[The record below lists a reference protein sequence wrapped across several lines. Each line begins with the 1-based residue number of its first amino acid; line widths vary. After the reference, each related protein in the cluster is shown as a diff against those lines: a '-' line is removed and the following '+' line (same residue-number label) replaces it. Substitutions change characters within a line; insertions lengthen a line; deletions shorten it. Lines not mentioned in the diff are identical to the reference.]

1 MTVPLPKHQGRSTAP
16 PFARAFNSRACKWN
30 CIFSSNTSFNGASLL
45 QAHSPCAF
53 ECRITIS
60 LSLLITRSAKVD
72 RKLFFAILPKS
83 KIQVTASSPSM
94 SGSTS
99 IRHFSKTPI
108 LRPFPSLTPRKDT
121 YVQRGQRTSALHR
134 GWRLL
139 RAELRGALLVFHLPG
154 DMRTAGVDGIS
165 NMYDAALLR
174 HGFARAVHHN
184 KRPHVFELV
193 LMNGREMLV
202 QARLVPV
209 SNAFLYSA
217 TNYSSS
223 RHVMSCHVGFSW

>member
-1 MTVPLPKHQGRSTAP
+1 MSHHHLALTSHHAQRKGRPQTVL
-16 PFARAFNSRACKWN
+16 
-30 CIFSSNTSFNGASLL
+30 
-45 QAHSPCAF
+45 
-53 ECRITIS
+53 
-60 LSLLITRSAKVD
+60 
-72 RKLFFAILPKS
+72 
-83 KIQVTASSPSM
+83 
-94 SGSTS
+94 
-99 IRHFSKTPI
+99 RHFTEVEDTSDCQLSFDVWKYVYSTFFDMYLKTPI
-108 LRPFPSLTPRKDT
+108 LRPFPSPTPRKDT

-217 TNYSSS
+217 TNDSSS
-223 RHVMSCHVGFSW
+223 RHVM